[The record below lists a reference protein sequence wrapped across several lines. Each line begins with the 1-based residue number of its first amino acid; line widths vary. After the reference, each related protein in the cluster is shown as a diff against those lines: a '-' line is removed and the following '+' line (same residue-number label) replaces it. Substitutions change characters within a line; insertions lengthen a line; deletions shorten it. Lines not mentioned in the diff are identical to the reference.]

1 MVGLASDP
9 FTCVW
14 NDAAATIIPATI
26 IRERDGEHLL
36 GTRVALGTALGA
48 FRHCFIKS
56 ALLSN
61 PGGWRVIDL
70 FSKEETKVL
79 GRLNKTPNAQS

>member
-14 NDAAATIIPATI
+14 NDAAATI

-48 FRHCFIKS
+48 FRHYFIKS

-70 FSKEETKVL
+70 FSKEETKV
-79 GRLNKTPNAQS
+79 